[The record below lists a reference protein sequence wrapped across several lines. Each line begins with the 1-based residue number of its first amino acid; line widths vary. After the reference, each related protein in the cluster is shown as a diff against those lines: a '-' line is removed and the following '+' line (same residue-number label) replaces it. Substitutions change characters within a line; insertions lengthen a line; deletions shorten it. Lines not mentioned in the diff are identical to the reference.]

1 MADPAP
7 IARAVLQL
15 ARRLRA
21 ERPASSVSPAALA
34 LLNTL
39 HREGPMPAARLAE
52 AERLQPQSLSRL
64 IARLTAEGLIARQ
77 RGEDRRTLLLEITSA
92 GRATLGRDM
101 SARRAWLAQAM
112 DAMLT
117 AEEQAELERAAALMQ
132 RLASSPH
139 P

>member
-21 ERPASSVSPAALA
+21 ERPVSGVSPAALA

-39 HREGPMPAARLAE
+39 HREGAMPAARLAE

-64 IARLTAEGLIARQ
+64 IARLSADGLIARH
-77 RGEDRRTLLLEITSA
+77 RGEDRRVLLLEITPD

-101 SARRAWLAQAM
+101 AARRAWLAQAM

-117 AEEQAELERAAALMQ
+117 VEEQAELERAAALMQ
-132 RLASSPH
+132 RLAGTPL